1 MAPLPVREAAGRTL
15 TLLLPPDRMPLMRGR
30 RPLKRWRHVGV
41 FGPELMLCGAEV
53 FVGPL
58 ATRYWGLAF
67 PDGELLARRSLVGSG
82 GVSIAGS
89 RLRIEARAQRAAATA
104 PRRVSVDIE
113 LDERTGPPGVE
124 SVSGSGGAA
133 TFGRASAPACRL
145 GAP

>member
-1 MAPLPVREAAGRTL
+1 
-15 TLLLPPDRMPLMRGR
+15 MRGR